1 MRKQHKIATIS
12 LVEIKRPREGDR
24 IDISKEKL
32 AELAQNI
39 KEVGLLQDPLLR
51 KADDGYEIVFGDR
64 RILAVRILG
73 WEEVQVKLCDLSDV
87 ETAEV
92 RGAENLLRED
102 LTVIEEAKVYLNL
115 KENYGRTI
123 DQIAERF
130 GIGGGTVKRRLD
142 LLKMDPTLQ
151 NAMHAKAITYG
162 VAEAL
167 APIADKT
174 ALDYYLGFAIDHGVT
189 VTIARQWCSDWKASM
204 RRREAEDDPA
214 GALTSP
220 VIHQPTYL
228 ACDLCHGAEEVQNLT
243 HLRVCK
249 ECAGRL
255 AGAMREEEQPCK
267 TRYTRQE
274 PPT

>member
-1 MRKQHKIATIS
+1 MNKQHEIVTLS
-12 LVEIKRPREGDR
+12 LEQIKRPQRKDR
-24 IDISKEKL
+24 IDISPEKIS
-32 AELAQNI
+32 ELAQNI
-39 KEVGLLQDPLLR
+39 TEVGLLQDPLVR
-51 KADDGYEIVFGDR
+51 KIDGGYEIVFGDR
-64 RILAVRILG
+64 RILAIRKLG
-73 WEEVQVKLCDLSDV
+73 WTEVQVKLCDLSDV

-102 LTVIEEAKVYLNL
+102 LTVIEEARVYLNL
-115 KENYGRTI
+115 KENYGRTV

-130 GIGGGTVKRRLD
+130 GIGGGTVKRRMD
-142 LLKMDPTLQ
+142 LLKMDQTLQ
-151 NAMHAKAITYG
+151 SAMHAKTITYG

-204 RRREAEDDPA
+204 RRRDAEDDPA

-228 ACDLCHGAEEVQNLT
+228 ACDLCHGAEKVQNLT
-243 HLRVCK
+243 YLRLCK
-249 ECAGRL
+249 ECAGKL
-255 AGAMREEEQPCK
+255 ASAV
-267 TRYTRQE
+267 RQE
-274 PPT
+274 P

>member
-1 MRKQHKIATIS
+1 MNKQHKIVTIS
-12 LVEIKRPREGDR
+12 IEQIKRPQKIDR
-24 IDISKEKL
+24 IDISAEKIS
-32 AELAQNI
+32 ELAQNI
-39 KEVGLLQDPLLR
+39 TEVGLLQDPLVR
-51 KADDGYEIVFGDR
+51 KIDDAFEIIAGDR
-64 RILAVRILG
+64 RILAIKKLG
-73 WEEVQVKLCDLSDV
+73 WTEVQVKLCDLSDV

-92 RGAENLLRED
+92 RGSENLQRED
-102 LTVIEEAKVYLNL
+102 LTVIEEAKIYLNL
-115 KENYGRTI
+115 KENYGRTV
-123 DQIAERF
+123 DQISERF

-142 LLKMDPTLQ
+142 LLKMDQTLQ
-151 NAMHAKAITYG
+151 NAMHAKTITYG

-189 VTIARQWCSDWKASM
+189 VAIARQWCNDWKASM

-220 VIHQPTYL
+220 VINQPTYL

-255 AGAMREEEQPCK
+255 AGAMREEG
-267 TRYTRQE
+267 
-274 PPT
+274 

>member
-1 MRKQHKIATIS
+1 MNKQHKIVTLS
-12 LVEIKRPREGDR
+12 LGQIKRPQRRDR
-24 IDISKEKL
+24 VDISAEKIS
-32 AELAQNI
+32 ELAQNI
-39 KEVGLLQDPLLR
+39 TEVGLLQDPLVR
-51 KADDGYEIVFGDR
+51 KIDDDYEIIAGDR
-64 RILAVRILG
+64 RILAIRKLG
-73 WEEVQVKLCDLSDV
+73 WTEVQVKLCDLSDV

-92 RGAENLLRED
+92 RGSENLQRED
-102 LTVIEEAKVYLNL
+102 LTVIEEAKIYLNL

-123 DQIAERF
+123 DQISERF

-151 NAMHAKAITYG
+151 SAMHAKTITYG

-167 APIADKT
+167 APIVDKT

-189 VTIARQWCSDWKASM
+189 VAIARNWCNDWKASM

-243 HLRVCK
+243 YMKICG
-249 ECAGRL
+249 ECSKKL
-255 AGAMREEEQPCK
+255 ASAMREEA
-267 TRYTRQE
+267 
-274 PPT
+274 

>member
-1 MRKQHKIATIS
+1 MNKQHKIVTVS
-12 LVEIKRPREGDR
+12 LEEIKRPKRRDR
-24 IDISKEKL
+24 IDISEQGIS
-32 AELAQNI
+32 ELAQNI
-39 KEVGLLQDPLLR
+39 KEVGLLQDPLIR
-51 KADDGYEIVFGDR
+51 KTDHGYEIIAGDR
-64 RILAVRILG
+64 RILAIRKLG
-73 WEEVQVKLCDLSDV
+73 WTEVQAKLCDLSDV

-92 RGAENLLRED
+92 RGSENLRRED
-102 LTVIEEAKVYLNL
+102 LTVIEEARIYLNL

-123 DQIAERF
+123 DQISERF

-142 LLKMDPTLQ
+142 LLKMDQTLQ
-151 NAMHAKAITYG
+151 DAMHAKKITYG

-220 VIHQPTYL
+220 MIHQPTYL
-228 ACDLCHGAEEVQNLT
+228 ACDLCLRAEEVQNLT

-249 ECAGRL
+249 ECAGKL
-255 AGAMREEEQPCK
+255 AGAIREEG
-267 TRYTRQE
+267 
-274 PPT
+274 

>member
-1 MRKQHKIATIS
+1 MRRQHEIATIN
-12 LVEIKRPREGDR
+12 LAAIKRPRKRDR
-24 IDISKEKL
+24 IDISEEKIS
-32 AELAQNI
+32 ELAQNI

-51 KADDGYEIVFGDR
+51 SADDGYEIVFGDR
-64 RILAVRILG
+64 RILAIRKLG
-73 WEEVQVKLCDLSDV
+73 WTEVRVKLAVLSDV
-87 ETAEV
+87 EAAEV

-142 LLKMDPTLQ
+142 LLKMDQTLQ
-151 NAMHAKAITYG
+151 DAMHAKKITYG

-189 VTIARQWCSDWKASM
+189 VTIARQWCNDWKTSM
-204 RRREAEDDPA
+204 RRREAEEDPA

-255 AGAMREEEQPCK
+255 ASAVRGEG
-267 TRYTRQE
+267 
-274 PPT
+274 